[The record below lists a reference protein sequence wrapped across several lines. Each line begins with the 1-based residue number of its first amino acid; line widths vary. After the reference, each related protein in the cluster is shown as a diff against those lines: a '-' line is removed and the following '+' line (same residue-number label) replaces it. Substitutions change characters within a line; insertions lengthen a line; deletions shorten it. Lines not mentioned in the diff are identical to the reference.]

1 MTSGSTDVPDSAGS
15 RFGYP
20 SCERC
25 TLPDVRASAMS
36 DSRLLRRTGRIILG
50 LGIVAAGIF
59 YAFQKSPPDAMAPDL
74 STLRYER
81 ARERELGMMMGQSGL
96 LLSDLQR
103 ALDRPYVEALL
114 IAAGA
119 GLFSLYF
126 FRAASVQQEEEA
138 EQRDAER
145 RSSPD

>member
-15 RFGYP
+15 RFGYR

-74 STLRYER
+74 RLRYE
-81 ARERELGMMMGQSGL
+81 RERELGMMMGQSGL

-103 ALDRPYVEALL
+103 ALDRPDVE
-114 IAAGA
+114 
-119 GLFSLYF
+119 
-126 FRAASVQQEEEA
+126 
-138 EQRDAER
+138 
-145 RSSPD
+145 